1 MAIEIKL
8 FQKRD
13 AYLPYEYLSLLKY
26 RDAIRQSYWLHT
38 EYDYTADVHHYR
50 TVLDEPSR
58 VLVQRSLLA
67 ISQIELQVKLFW
79 SRLYERMPKSE
90 IAEVGVTFAESE
102 VRHANAYA
110 HLLELLGLSHL
121 FETLLETPVF
131 ADRYNLLRRVS
142 ASAFDASPQEFLK
155 GLVMFS
161 ALTEHIALFT
171 QFLTLMAFNKR
182 ESVLKGISNAVEAT
196 SKEEQ
201 IHAMF
206 GAELV
211 RLLRQ
216 EAPSLWTDELVAD
229 LLGLAQEAYVMERN
243 VVNWLFE
250 GGDTNVIKC
259 DEVNAF
265 LQRRFNES
273 LVLFGLPKLFE
284 HEIRA
289 FDSHDWFDVELLA
302 TKEIDFFYK
311 RSVGYTKRS
320 RAFSADLLF

>member
-1 MAIEIKL
+1 MAFEIEL
-8 FQKRD
+8 FKKRN
-13 AYLPYEYLSLLKY
+13 AYLPYEFPSLLKY

-38 EYDYTADVHHYR
+38 EYDYTSDVHHYR
-50 TVLDEPSR
+50 TVLDESSR

-67 ISQIELQVKLFW
+67 ISQVELQVKLFW
-79 SRLYERMPKSE
+79 SRLYDRMPKSE

-110 HLLELLGLSHL
+110 HLLELLGLTSL
-121 FETLLETPVF
+121 FHTLFETPVF
-131 ADRYNLLRRVS
+131 EDRYNLLRRIS
-142 ASAFDASPQEFLK
+142 ASAFGSSPEEFLK

-161 ALTEHIALFT
+161 AFTEHVALFT
-171 QFLTLMAFNKR
+171 QFLVLMAYNKR

-216 EAPSLWTDELVAD
+216 QAPSLWTDELVAD
-229 LLGLAQEAYVMERN
+229 LLGMAQEAYVMERN
-243 VVNWLFE
+243 LVDWLFE
-250 GGDTNVIKC
+250 RGDTSVIKR
-259 DEVNAF
+259 DEVDAF

-273 LVLFGLPKLFE
+273 LTLLGLPKLFDR
-284 HEIRA
+284 EIRA
-289 FDSHDWFDVELLA
+289 FESHDWFDVELLA
-302 TKEIDFFYK
+302 TKEVDFFYK